1 MAQRVKNLPTMLGI
15 WFDPWVRMIPWRR
28 DRLPT
33 PVFLGFPGDSDGK
46 ESACSVGDLGS
57 IPGLGRSPG
66 RRHGNSLQ
74 YSCLDN
80 LHGQRSLAGY
90 SLWGHKESDW
100 ATKHSTCL
108 SSICNWKINNS
119 NAFEY
124 QINKLRYKM
133 LILVKIWQFHSLL
146 PLAREDNKYN
156 SCKSKVLI
164 CFKSFDIVHIILHS
178 NSSSGNL

>member
-1 MAQRVKNLPTMLGI
+1 MCSAAKESTCNAGEPSLIPETGRYPGEGIDYLFQYSCASLVAQTAKNLPAMWET
-15 WFDPWVRMIPWRR
+15 WVRP
-28 DRLPT
+28 
-33 PVFLGFPGDSDGK
+33 LGWEDPLK
-46 ESACSVGDLGS
+46 EGMETHSS
-57 IPGLGRSPG
+57 ILAWEF
-66 RRHGNSLQ
+66 
-74 YSCLDN
+74 
-80 LHGQRSLAGY
+80 HGQRSLMETVMGC
-90 SLWGHKESDW
+90 KESDW